1 MPEATDVHSQ
11 SRRRRL
17 RTWLQRHDRRLSKRA
32 VADAG
37 ETGAVR
43 DAVEGG
49 ERADVGPTQLRAL
62 QNTATLCSFPE
73 LEGYIEKRKNRRAD
87 MDETAAA
94 FWEALLHSLR
104 NVCEEMVPEATE
116 ACGAAETTPQTT
128 EADTLDRRDVKTLVA
143 RRYLRHFVAHCQYL
157 QRLD

>member
-1 MPEATDVHSQ
+1 MPEATEAHSP

-17 RTWLQRHDRRLSKRA
+17 RVWLQRHDRRLSKQA

-37 ETGAVR
+37 ETDAIR
-43 DAVEGG
+43 NAVEGG

-62 QNTATLCSFPE
+62 QNTATLCSVSDLGE
-73 LEGYIEKRKNRRAD
+73 YIEKRKSRRAD
-87 MDETAAA
+87 TNETASA

-104 NVCEEMVPEATE
+104 DVCEDMVPEAAQ
-116 ACGAAETTPQTT
+116 ACGAPETTPQTA

-157 QRLD
+157 QRLY

>member
-1 MPEATDVHSQ
+1 MPEATDVHSLSGRQ
-11 SRRRRL
+11 RL

-37 ETGAVR
+37 ETDAVR

-49 ERADVGPTQLRAL
+49 KRADVRPTQLRAL
-62 QNTATLCSFPE
+62 QNTATLCSFPD

-87 MDETAAA
+87 TNETASA
-94 FWEALLHSLR
+94 FWESLLHSLR
-104 NVCEEMVPEATE
+104 NVCEDMVPEATE
-116 ACGAAETTPQTT
+116 ACDAPETTPQTV
-128 EADTLDRRDVKTLVA
+128 EAGTLDRREVKTLVA

-157 QRLD
+157 QRL